1 MAMAARQRDGAGGG
15 TSGGGP
21 RSRSPDGDRGSSSA
35 SDSAT
40 GSEEEA
46 LEGYRKGKTTESG
59 QPFTINL
66 EQKFQFVCVI
76 GSACLQLQRGGG
88 TGGLLQRWS

>member
-1 MAMAARQRDGAGGG
+1 MCLCAQALARYQFKCPHHAGPAAVAMAARQRDGAGS

-21 RSRSPDGDRGSSSA
+21 RSPSPDGGDRGSSRGTSG

-46 LEGYRKGKTTESG
+46 LEGYRKGAD
-59 QPFTINL
+59 
-66 EQKFQFVCVI
+66 V
-76 GSACLQLQRGGG
+76 AQRN
-88 TGGLLQRWS
+88 SV